1 MWTGAPGVGTG
12 PDGTGPDGAPPVG
25 ASPAG
30 ALGAEDPVVETP
42 VEAGT
47 ETEGLTEG
55 PPEGTACWVDTGQTV
70 TVSLMVTVGTGVAV
84 ALGGGVK
91 VLEVG
96 SQGTMVVRVSVMVG
110 MGLTAEAG
118 VVVGKAVCV
127 AGQTVTVE

>member
-12 PDGTGPDGAPPVG
+12 PVGAEPDGAPPVG

-30 ALGAEDPVVETP
+30 TLGAEDRVVETP

-47 ETEGLTEG
+47 ETDGLAEG
-55 PPEGTACWVDTGQTV
+55 PPEGIGCWVDVWDGQTV

-84 ALGGGVK
+84 APGGGVK

-118 VVVGKAVCV
+118 VVVGKAV
-127 AGQTVTVE
+127 